1 MKITREALKRIVIQE
16 MNRLDEEDEDLDLD
30 DTATK
35 GDDNAPANKDPG
47 KEVGEISEG
56 ADMILQVLT
65 DLTAVQDV
73 NEMTRLLQGL
83 GKTALLP
90 LAAAAMGAAG
100 ISLADAVG
108 FLNQKSQEGEE
119 SDPQSRDDY

>member
-16 MNRLDEEDEDLDLD
+16 MNRLDEEDEDLDA
-30 DTATK
+30 TVTK
-35 GDDNAPANKDPG
+35 GDDNAPADEDPG
-47 KEVGEISEG
+47 KEMGEISEG

-65 DLTAVQDV
+65 DLTAAQDV
-73 NEMTRLLQGL
+73 NEMTLLLKGL
-83 GKTALLP
+83 GKTALFP

-108 FLNQKSQEGEE
+108 FLKQKSQS
-119 SDPQSRDDY
+119 SDEMPPQGRDDY

>member
-16 MNRLDEEDEDLDLD
+16 MNRLDEEDEDLDA
-30 DTATK
+30 TVTK
-35 GDDNAPANKDPG
+35 GDDTEDSVEAM
-47 KEVGEISEG
+47 GEISEG

-65 DLTAVQDV
+65 DLTAAQDV
-73 NEMTRLLQGL
+73 NEMTLLLKGL
-83 GKTALLP
+83 GKTALFP

-108 FLNQKSQEGEE
+108 FLKQKSQS
-119 SDPQSRDDY
+119 SDEMPPQGRDDY